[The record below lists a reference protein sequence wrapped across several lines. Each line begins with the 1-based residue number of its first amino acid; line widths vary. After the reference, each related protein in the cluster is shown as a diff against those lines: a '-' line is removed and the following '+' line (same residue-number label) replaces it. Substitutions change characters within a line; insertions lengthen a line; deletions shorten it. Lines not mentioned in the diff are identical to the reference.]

1 MLKSYI
7 FKLSAIAATLV
18 LTALTGCA
26 TSHVMI
32 GQARP
37 AISTDEVRL
46 YLRPPAQKYQEIASL
61 KTSSRGS
68 LAFSAQDKTDVVI
81 ERLKAEAARLGANAV
96 LLHGVSDQQ
105 TKGGGQ
111 AGVSG
116 GVAIYV
122 ERPRFASMDVASR

>member
-7 FKLSAIAATLV
+7 FNASALAVTAVFAALC
-18 LTALTGCA
+18 GCA

-61 KTSSRGS
+61 ETSSRGS

-96 LLHGVSDQQ
+96 LLHGVSDQHM
-105 TKGGGQ
+105 KGGGR

-122 ERPRFASMDVASR
+122 ERSRFASMDVASR